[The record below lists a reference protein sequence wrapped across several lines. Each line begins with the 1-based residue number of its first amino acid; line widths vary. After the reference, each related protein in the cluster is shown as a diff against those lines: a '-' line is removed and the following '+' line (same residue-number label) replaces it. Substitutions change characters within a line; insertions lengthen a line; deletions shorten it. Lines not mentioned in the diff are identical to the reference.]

1 MYNEKGD
8 EKMLKREIYLRKIR
22 PFYNSNL
29 IKILV
34 GIRRCG
40 KSILLKQ
47 IIEEL
52 KRSNI
57 SKDHIIYIN
66 FEYIEYEELLDY
78 KKLNKF
84 IKDKIKD
91 DKTYY
96 LFFDEIQNVPQ
107 FEKVI
112 NSLRASSNVSI
123 FITGSNSKLLASE
136 LSTVLSGRYVTF
148 KIKPLCYKEVTQLL
162 NINEEVLEDYLK
174 WGGLPNRFEFNDEE
188 SIKNY
193 LYNVYDSIILRDIV
207 ERLKLQDINLFNLIL
222 QYIIDTI
229 GREFSSTNII
239 KYLKNEGRE
248 ISNSTLYS
256 YLDALC
262 KCFLIQKI
270 YRYDVHGKAILKTLN
285 KYYLTDLGLAQI
297 KNNKSFIN
305 KSYAIEN
312 IVYNQLLTF
321 GYDVCI
327 GKTKKGEIDFVAMRA
342 NEIKYIQVSL
352 TVSDE
357 NTYERELS
365 AFDEI
370 KDNYPKYLITL
381 DKLDYSKN
389 GIIHLNLID
398 FLNKEEF

>member
-1 MYNEKGD
+1 M
-8 EKMLKREIYLRKIR
+8 
-22 PFYNSNL
+22 
-29 IKILV
+29 
-34 GIRRCG
+34 
-40 KSILLKQ
+40 
-47 IIEEL
+47 
-52 KRSNI
+52 
-57 SKDHIIYIN
+57 
-66 FEYIEYEELLDY
+66 
-78 KKLNKF
+78 
-84 IKDKIKD
+84 
-91 DKTYY
+91 
-96 LFFDEIQNVPQ
+96 Q
-107 FEKVI
+107 FEKVV

-123 FITGSNSKLLASE
+123 FITGSSSKLLASE

-148 KIKPLCYKEVTQLL
+148 KIKPLSYKEVTQLL
-162 NINEEVLEDYLK
+162 DTKDDVLDNYLK

-193 LYNVYDSIILRDIV
+193 LYNVYDSIILRDVI
-207 ERLKLQDINLFNLIL
+207 ERLKLQDINLLNLIL
-222 QYIIDTI
+222 QYLIDTI

-270 YRYDVHGKAILKTLN
+270 YRYDVHGKTILKTLN
-285 KYYLTDLGLAQI
+285 KYYMTDLGLAQI

-312 IVYNQLLTF
+312 LVYNQLLIF
-321 GYDVCI
+321 GYDVCV
-327 GKTKKGEIDFVAMRA
+327 GKTKKGEIDFIAIKT
-342 NEIKYIQVSL
+342 NEVKYIQVSL

-357 NTYERELS
+357 NTYEREMS

-370 KDNYPKYLITL
+370 KDNYPKYLITI

>member
-1 MYNEKGD
+1 M
-8 EKMLKREIYLRKIR
+8 
-22 PFYNSNL
+22 
-29 IKILV
+29 
-34 GIRRCG
+34 
-40 KSILLKQ
+40 
-47 IIEEL
+47 
-52 KRSNI
+52 
-57 SKDHIIYIN
+57 
-66 FEYIEYEELLDY
+66 
-78 KKLNKF
+78 
-84 IKDKIKD
+84 
-91 DKTYY
+91 
-96 LFFDEIQNVPQ
+96 Q
-107 FEKVI
+107 FEKVV

-123 FITGSNSKLLASE
+123 FITGSSSKLLASE

-148 KIKPLCYKEVTQLL
+148 KIKPLSYKEVTQLL
-162 NINEEVLEDYLK
+162 DTKDDVLDNYLK

-193 LYNVYDSIILRDIV
+193 LYNVYDSIILRDVI

-222 QYIIDTI
+222 QYLIDTI

-239 KYLKNEGRE
+239 KYLKNKGRE

-270 YRYDVHGKAILKTLN
+270 YRYDVHGKTILKTLN
-285 KYYLTDLGLAQI
+285 KYYMTDLGLAQI

-312 IVYNQLLTF
+312 LVYNQLLIF
-321 GYDVCI
+321 GYDVCV
-327 GKTKKGEIDFVAMRA
+327 GKTKKGEIDFIAIKT
-342 NEIKYIQVSL
+342 NEVKYIQVSL

-357 NTYERELS
+357 KTYEREMS

-370 KDNYPKYLITL
+370 KDNYPKYLITT

-389 GIIHLNLID
+389 GIIHLNLFD
-398 FLNKEEF
+398 FLNKDEF

>member
-1 MYNEKGD
+1 
-8 EKMLKREIYLRKIR
+8 MLKREIYLKKIR
-22 PFYNSNL
+22 PFYNSDL
-29 IKILV
+29 VKILV

-40 KSILLKQ
+40 KSVLLKQ

-52 KRSNI
+52 TNV
-57 SKDHIIYIN
+57 DDEHIIYIN

-78 KKLNKF
+78 KKLNNY
-84 IKDKIKD
+84 IKNKIKD
-91 DKTYY
+91 DKLYY
-96 LFFDEIQNVPQ
+96 LFFDEIQNVLQ
-107 FEKVI
+107 FEKVV

-148 KIKPLCYKEVTQLL
+148 KIKPLSYKEVTQLL
-162 NINEEVLEDYLK
+162 DTKDDVLDNYLK

-193 LYNVYDSIILRDIV
+193 LYNVYDSIILRDVI

-222 QYIIDTI
+222 QYLIDTI

-270 YRYDVHGKAILKTLN
+270 YRYDVHGKTILKTLN
-285 KYYLTDLGLAQI
+285 KYYMTDLGLAQI

-312 IVYNQLLTF
+312 LVYNQLLIF
-321 GYDVCI
+321 GYDVCV
-327 GKTKKGEIDFVAMRA
+327 GKTKKGEIDFIAMKT
-342 NEIKYIQVSL
+342 NEVKYIQVAL

-357 NTYERELS
+357 NTYEREMS

-370 KDNYPKYLITL
+370 KDNYPKYLITT

-389 GIIHLNLID
+389 GIIHLNLFE
-398 FLNKEEF
+398 FLNKDEF

>member
-1 MYNEKGD
+1 
-8 EKMLKREIYLRKIR
+8 MLKREIYLKKIR

-29 IKILV
+29 VKILV

-40 KSILLKQ
+40 KSVLLKQ

-52 KRSNI
+52 TNV
-57 SKDHIIYIN
+57 DDEHIIYIN

-78 KKLNKF
+78 KKLNNY
-84 IKDKIKD
+84 IKNKIKD
-91 DKTYY
+91 DKLYY
-96 LFFDEIQNVPQ
+96 LFFDEIQNVLQ
-107 FEKVI
+107 FEKVV

-136 LSTVLSGRYVTF
+136 LSTLLSGRYVTF
-148 KIKPLCYKEVTQLL
+148 KIKPLSYKEVTQLL
-162 NINEEVLEDYLK
+162 DTKDDVLDNYLK

-193 LYNVYDSIILRDIV
+193 LYNVYDSIILRDVI

-222 QYIIDTI
+222 QYLIDTI

-270 YRYDVHGKAILKTLN
+270 YRYDVHGKTILKTLN
-285 KYYLTDLGLAQI
+285 KYYMTDLGLAQI

-312 IVYNQLLTF
+312 LVYNQLLIF
-321 GYDVCI
+321 GYDVCV
-327 GKTKKGEIDFVAMRA
+327 GKTKKGEIDFIAMKT

-357 NTYERELS
+357 NTYEKEMS

-370 KDNYPKYLITL
+370 KDNYPKYLITT

-389 GIIHLNLID
+389 GIIHLNLFE
-398 FLNKEEF
+398 FLNKDEF

>member
-1 MYNEKGD
+1 
-8 EKMLKREIYLRKIR
+8 MLKREIYLKKIR

-29 IKILV
+29 VKILV

-40 KSILLKQ
+40 KSVLLKQ

-52 KRSNI
+52 TNV
-57 SKDHIIYIN
+57 DDEHIIYIN

-78 KKLNKF
+78 KKLNNY
-84 IKDKIKD
+84 IKNKIKD
-91 DKTYY
+91 DKLYY
-96 LFFDEIQNVPQ
+96 LFFDEIQNVLQ
-107 FEKVI
+107 FEKVV

-123 FITGSNSKLLASE
+123 FITGSSSKLLASE

-148 KIKPLCYKEVTQLL
+148 KIKPLSYKEVTQLL
-162 NINEEVLEDYLK
+162 DTKDDVLDNYLK

-193 LYNVYDSIILRDIV
+193 LYNVYDSIILRDVI

-222 QYIIDTI
+222 QYLIDTI

-270 YRYDVHGKAILKTLN
+270 YRYDVHGKTILKTLN
-285 KYYLTDLGLAQI
+285 KYYMTDLGLAQI

-312 IVYNQLLTF
+312 LVYNQLLIF
-321 GYDVCI
+321 GYDVCV
-327 GKTKKGEIDFVAMRA
+327 GKTKKGEIDFIAIKT
-342 NEIKYIQVSL
+342 NEVKYIQVSL
-352 TVSDE
+352 TASDE
-357 NTYERELS
+357 NTYEREMS

-370 KDNYPKYLITL
+370 KDNYPKYLITT

-389 GIIHLNLID
+389 GIIHLNLFE
-398 FLNKEEF
+398 FLNKDEF

>member
-1 MYNEKGD
+1 
-8 EKMLKREIYLRKIR
+8 MLKREIYLKKIR
-22 PFYNSNL
+22 PFYNSDL
-29 IKILV
+29 VKILV

-40 KSILLKQ
+40 KSVLLKQ

-52 KRSNI
+52 TNV
-57 SKDHIIYIN
+57 DDEHIIYIN

-78 KKLNKF
+78 KKLNNY
-84 IKDKIKD
+84 IKNKIKD
-91 DKTYY
+91 DKLYY
-96 LFFDEIQNVPQ
+96 LFFDEIQNVLQ
-107 FEKVI
+107 FEKVV

-148 KIKPLCYKEVTQLL
+148 KIKPLSYKEVTQLL
-162 NINEEVLEDYLK
+162 DTKDDVLDNYLK

-193 LYNVYDSIILRDIV
+193 LYNVYDSIILRDVI

-222 QYIIDTI
+222 QYLIDTI

-270 YRYDVHGKAILKTLN
+270 YRYDVHGKTILKTLN
-285 KYYLTDLGLAQI
+285 KYYMTDLGLAQI

-312 IVYNQLLTF
+312 LVYNQLLIF
-321 GYDVCI
+321 GYDVCV
-327 GKTKKGEIDFVAMRA
+327 GKTKKGEIDFIAIKT
-342 NEIKYIQVSL
+342 NEVKYIQVSL

-357 NTYERELS
+357 NTYEREMS

-370 KDNYPKYLITL
+370 KDNYPKYLITT

-389 GIIHLNLID
+389 GIIHLNLFE
-398 FLNKEEF
+398 FLNKDEF

>member
-1 MYNEKGD
+1 
-8 EKMLKREIYLRKIR
+8 MLKREIYLKKIR

-29 IKILV
+29 VKILV
-34 GIRRCG
+34 GIRRSG
-40 KSILLKQ
+40 KSVLLKQ

-52 KRSNI
+52 TNV
-57 SKDHIIYIN
+57 DDEHIIYIN

-78 KKLNKF
+78 KKLNNY
-84 IKDKIKD
+84 IKNKIKD
-91 DKTYY
+91 DKLYY
-96 LFFDEIQNVPQ
+96 LFFDEIQNVLQ
-107 FEKVI
+107 FEKVV
-112 NSLRASSNVSI
+112 NSLRTSSNVSI
-123 FITGSNSKLLASE
+123 FITGSSSKLLASE

-148 KIKPLCYKEVTQLL
+148 KIKPLSYKEVTQLL
-162 NINEEVLEDYLK
+162 DTKDDVLDNYLK

-193 LYNVYDSIILRDIV
+193 LYNVYDSIILRDVI

-222 QYIIDTI
+222 QYLIDTI

-239 KYLKNEGRE
+239 KYLKNKGRE

-270 YRYDVHGKAILKTLN
+270 YRYDVHGKTILKTLN
-285 KYYLTDLGLAQI
+285 KYYMTDLGLAQI

-312 IVYNQLLTF
+312 LVYNQLLIF
-321 GYDVCI
+321 GYDVCV
-327 GKTKKGEIDFVAMRA
+327 GKTKKGEIDFIAIKT
-342 NEIKYIQVSL
+342 NEVKYIQVSL

-357 NTYERELS
+357 KTYEREMS

-370 KDNYPKYLITL
+370 KDNYPKYLITT

-389 GIIHLNLID
+389 GIIHLNLFD
-398 FLNKEEF
+398 FLNKDEF

>member
-1 MYNEKGD
+1 
-8 EKMLKREIYLRKIR
+8 MLKREIYLKKIR

-29 IKILV
+29 VKILV

-40 KSILLKQ
+40 KSVLIKQ

-52 KRSNI
+52 KNNNI
-57 SKDHIIYIN
+57 DDSRILYIN

-78 KKLNKF
+78 KKLNNY
-84 IKDKIKD
+84 IKNKIKD
-91 DKTYY
+91 DKLYY
-96 LFFDEIQNVPQ
+96 LFFDEIQNVLQ
-107 FEKVI
+107 FEKVV

-148 KIKPLCYKEVTQLL
+148 KIKPLSYKEVTQLL
-162 NINEEVLEDYLK
+162 DTKDDVLDNYLK

-193 LYNVYDSIILRDIV
+193 LYNVYDSIILRDVI

-222 QYIIDTI
+222 QYLIDTV

-270 YRYDVHGKAILKTLN
+270 YRYDVHGKTILKTLN
-285 KYYLTDLGLAQI
+285 KYYMTDLGLAQI

-312 IVYNQLLTF
+312 LVYNQLLIF
-321 GYDVCI
+321 GYDVCV
-327 GKTKKGEIDFVAMRA
+327 GKTKKGEIDFIAMKT

-357 NTYERELS
+357 KTYEREMS

-370 KDNYPKYLITL
+370 KDNYPKYLITT
-381 DKLDYSKN
+381 DRLDYSKN
-389 GIIHLNLID
+389 GIIHLNLFE
-398 FLNKEEF
+398 FLNKDEF

>member
-1 MYNEKGD
+1 M
-8 EKMLKREIYLRKIR
+8 
-22 PFYNSNL
+22 
-29 IKILV
+29 
-34 GIRRCG
+34 
-40 KSILLKQ
+40 
-47 IIEEL
+47 
-52 KRSNI
+52 
-57 SKDHIIYIN
+57 
-66 FEYIEYEELLDY
+66 
-78 KKLNKF
+78 
-84 IKDKIKD
+84 
-91 DKTYY
+91 
-96 LFFDEIQNVPQ
+96 Q
-107 FEKVI
+107 FEKVV

-148 KIKPLCYKEVTQLL
+148 KIKLLSYKEVTQLL
-162 NINEEVLEDYLK
+162 DTKDDVLDNYLK

-193 LYNVYDSIILRDIV
+193 LYNVYDSIILRDVI

-222 QYIIDTI
+222 QYLIDTI
-229 GREFSSTNII
+229 GKEFSSTNII
-239 KYLKNEGRE
+239 KYLKNKGRE

-270 YRYDVHGKAILKTLN
+270 YRYDVHGKTILKTLN
-285 KYYLTDLGLAQI
+285 KYYMTDLGLAQI

-312 IVYNQLLTF
+312 LVYNQLLIF
-321 GYDVCI
+321 GYDVCV
-327 GKTKKGEIDFVAMRA
+327 GKTKKGEIDFIAMKT

-352 TVSDE
+352 TVGDE
-357 NTYERELS
+357 KTYEREMS

-370 KDNYPKYLITL
+370 KDNYPKYLITT

-389 GIIHLNLID
+389 GIIHLNLFE
-398 FLNKEEF
+398 FLNKDEF